1 MNTIGGFCFG
11 DDYKDAHMSRI
22 NQDPDV
28 ALQMLS
34 WMKSPFNIMY
44 FCGNVGNGKTYFAS
58 AWYNMLR
65 EGMKNVRVF
74 TDQTFFSHLMTCMS
88 NGTDPLWELARICE
102 CDYFILDD
110 LGSCKTSDWKAEILL
125 EFINLRSSNNRPTL
139 ITSNLTKDAMRKE
152 HHPRL
157 TSRLFAAKNAYL
169 EVNGPDRR
177 LLLEE

>member
-1 MNTIGGFCFG
+1 MTSVGAFCFG
-11 DDYKDAHMSRI
+11 NYYKNAHMAKI
-22 NQDPDV
+22 DQEEYV
-28 ALQMLS
+28 TEKMLS
-34 WMKSPFNIMY
+34 WMNSPHNILY
-44 FCGNVGNGKTYFAS
+44 FCGNVGNGKTYFAA
-58 AWYNMLR
+58 AWYNLLR
-65 EGMKNVRVF
+65 ETQKNVRVF

-110 LGSCKTSDWKAEILL
+110 LGYCKTSDWKAEILL

-139 ITSNLTKDAMRKE
+139 ITSNLNKEAMKKE

-157 TSRLFAAKNAYL
+157 VSRLFAAKNAYL